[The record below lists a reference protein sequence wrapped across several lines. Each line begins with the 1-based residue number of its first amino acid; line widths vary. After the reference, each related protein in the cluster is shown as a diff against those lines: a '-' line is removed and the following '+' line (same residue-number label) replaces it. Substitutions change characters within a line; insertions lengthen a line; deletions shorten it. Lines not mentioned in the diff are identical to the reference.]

1 MFVLTKNLVTLI
13 KIRKISKALNSTNMV
28 EIHKNFLQLVQIQ
41 NSGRQLIFQETRGLL
56 VSRSS
61 FQITLMVAKISDQS
75 ALLSIPLTAQL
86 LFSKKMQLIL
96 CDLQSTVAV
105 TRKQLPYRT
114 QSASIMGIWMALRIV
129 EKELMS

>member
-75 ALLSIPLTAQL
+75 ALLSIPLTVQL

-96 CDLQSTVAV
+96 CDLQ
-105 TRKQLPYRT
+105 
-114 QSASIMGIWMALRIV
+114 
-129 EKELMS
+129 